1 MKPVVKMIV
10 GVVVAAAVAA
20 VLFGG
25 VGSKPAAPA
34 VQYTSIKGEV
44 TTQAALK
51 GKVVLVNFW
60 YPSCAGCVSEMPK
73 LAETYRKYQPQGL
86 AIVGVAMNI
95 DPPNV
100 VAAFVEK
107 FQTPYFVAMD
117 VDGSLAKRFG
127 DVVLAPTSFLI
138 DKQGRI
144 LQRYLGEPDFNQ
156 LHALIEEKLK
166 ES

>member
-1 MKPVVKMIV
+1 MDRLTRTQMI
-10 GVVVAAAVAA
+10 ALAVA
-20 VLFGG
+20 F
-25 VGSKPAAPA
+25 
-34 VQYTSIKGEV
+34 
-44 TTQAALK
+44 
-51 GKVVLVNFW
+51 
-60 YPSCAGCVSEMPK
+60 
-73 LAETYRKYQPQGL
+73 GL